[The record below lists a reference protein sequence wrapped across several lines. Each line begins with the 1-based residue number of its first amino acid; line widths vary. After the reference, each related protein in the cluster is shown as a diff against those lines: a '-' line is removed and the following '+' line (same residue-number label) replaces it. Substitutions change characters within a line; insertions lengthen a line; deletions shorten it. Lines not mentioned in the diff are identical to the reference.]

1 MIGGNLGSEVAARRL
16 AGVERAFQSRGVTF
30 ERARSYEPCR
40 FSMDEGY
47 QATMRLLVRAGDLTA
62 IFALG
67 DVIALGALRAISDQ
81 GYRVPADISLV
92 GFDGLDVSQ
101 YCVPRLSTVRQDTGL
116 LARRGVEALMA
127 VVEGG
132 GAPTHESVPLPAA
145 EKRERPCAA
154 GLGARDQGFEIGG
167 SAMRRSGILLSV
179 SSLPSPWGIGAMGA
193 AAREFVDFLAASGQG
208 VWQLLPLGPTGF
220 GDSPYQSF
228 STFAGNPYLI
238 DLDDLARDGLLAREE
253 YADLPWGDDPLSVD
267 YAALYRQRFGVLGRA
282 VSRLR
287 DARAGELAA
296 FCERERGWLEDYAL
310 YMAIKE
316 SLGGAPLSDW
326 PEGLRRREGAALA
339 DARRDLAGR
348 VAFWRG
354 VQFLFF
360 EQWGRLRA
368 YAHERGVELLGDV
381 PIYVS
386 GDGADVWAHPE
397 LFQLDADLRPTE
409 VAGVPPDGFSEDG
422 QLWGNP
428 LFDWGRMAEDGYAWW
443 VERLAAHLRLFDIVR
458 IDHFRGLDAYYAV
471 PAGDATARRG
481 RWRPGPG
488 IELLRCVQRAL
499 GEGRLVAEDLGY
511 LTASVAELR
520 EEGGPSR
527 HARARVRL
535 RQPGRHRK
543 PLPAPLLPARLRG
556 LRRDP

>member
-1 MIGGNLGSEVAARRL
+1 
-16 AGVERAFQSRGVTF
+16 
-30 ERARSYEPCR
+30 
-40 FSMDEGY
+40 
-47 QATMRLLVRAGDLTA
+47 
-62 IFALG
+62 
-67 DVIALGALRAISDQ
+67 
-81 GYRVPADISLV
+81 
-92 GFDGLDVSQ
+92 
-101 YCVPRLSTVRQDTGL
+101 
-116 LARRGVEALMA
+116 
-127 VVEGG
+127 
-132 GAPTHESVPLPAA
+132 
-145 EKRERPCAA
+145 
-154 GLGARDQGFEIGG
+154 
-167 SAMRRSGILLSV
+167 MRRSGILLSV

-253 YADLPWGDDPLSVD
+253 YADLFWGDDPLSVD

-287 DARAGELAA
+287 DARAGELAT

-443 VERLAAHLRLFDIVR
+443 VERLAAHLRLFDLVR

-520 EEGGPSR
+520 EEAGLPGMRVLEFAFDSQDGTGSPYLPHSYPRDCVAYVGTHDNDTALGWLSGALPDDAAAARDYLGLNEGEGEGWGMMRGIWASAADLAIVQMQDILGLGSESRMNVPSTVGGNWCWRMPEGY
-527 HARARVRL
+527 ATPEL
-535 RQPGRHRK
+535 E
-543 PLPAPLLPARLRG
+543 ARLGRLMRLYG
-556 LRRDP
+556 RAPR